1 MRLEFSHCYFGLSI
15 TTRATRNTITKR
27 ARKQRE
33 PRDQAT
39 HVVLFCVNI
48 HSNTQFKHCHS
59 HRPKCCLASAKIS

>member
-27 ARKQRE
+27 ASKQRE

-39 HVVLFCVNI
+39 HVVLTFILIPNLNI
-48 HSNTQFKHCHS
+48 VILTVQSAVWLQLRS
-59 HRPKCCLASAKIS
+59 HEGS